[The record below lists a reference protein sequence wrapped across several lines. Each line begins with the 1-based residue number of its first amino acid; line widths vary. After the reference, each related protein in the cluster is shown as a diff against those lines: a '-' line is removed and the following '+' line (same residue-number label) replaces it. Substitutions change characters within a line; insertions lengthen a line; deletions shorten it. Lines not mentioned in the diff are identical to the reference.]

1 MLENSPSPEK
11 LQVAKAFIYQ
21 GTRLLLQL
29 RDNIP
34 EIIAPNHWGLFG
46 GTVDEGETP
55 AEAMKREIEE
65 ELCWTPPEPKYLLTW
80 EAPEKAGTTYIFAVP
95 LTVATSQLTL
105 TEGQALRLFTFEELT
120 QILLVPKISQI
131 LPQVVDAIAS
141 PELTIAWQEFKTKN
155 LIWGIPD

>member
-21 GTRLLLQL
+21 GNRLLLQL

-46 GTVDEGETP
+46 GTVDQGETP
-55 AEAMKREIEE
+55 AQAMKREIEE

-80 EAPEKAGTTYIFAVP
+80 EAPERACTTYIFGIP
-95 LTVATSQLTL
+95 LTVAVSQLIL

-120 QILLVPKISQI
+120 QILLVPKIPRI
-131 LPQVVDAIAS
+131 LPQVVEAIAS
-141 PELTIAWQEFKTKN
+141 DELTAAWQEFRNKN
-155 LIWGIPD
+155 LTWA

>member
-21 GTRLLLQL
+21 GNRLLLQL

-34 EIIAPNHWGLFG
+34 EIIAPNQWGLFG
-46 GTVDEGETP
+46 GTVDQGETP
-55 AEAMKREIEE
+55 AQAMKREIEE

-80 EAPEKAGTTYIFAVP
+80 EAPDRPCTTYIFGIP
-95 LTVATSQLTL
+95 LTVAVSQLTL

-120 QILLVPKISQI
+120 QVLLVPKIPI
-131 LPQVVDAIAS
+131 LLPQVVEAINS
-141 PELTIAWQEFKTKN
+141 PELTTAWQSFQN
-155 LIWGIPD
+155 NRGH

>member
-55 AEAMKREIEE
+55 AQAMKREIEE
-65 ELCWTPPEPKYLLTW
+65 ELCWIPPEPKYLLTW
-80 EAPEKAGTTYIFAVP
+80 EAPERGCTTYIFGIP
-95 LTVATSQLTL
+95 LTVPTKELTL
-105 TEGQALRLFTFEELT
+105 TEGQALQLFTFEELT
-120 QILLVPKISQI
+120 QILLVPKIPRI
-131 LPQVVDAIAS
+131 LPQVVEAIAS
-141 PELTIAWQEFKTKN
+141 PELTTAWQEFNTKN
-155 LIWGIPD
+155 LTWGIPH

>member
-65 ELCWTPPEPKYLLTW
+65 ELCWTPPEPQYLLTW
-80 EAPEKAGTTYIFAVP
+80 ETPEKAWTTYIFAVP
-95 LTVATSQLTL
+95 LTIATSQLTL

-120 QILLVPKISQI
+120 QVLLVPKIPQM
-131 LPQVVDAIAS
+131 LPQVVEAIGS
-141 PELTIAWQEFKTKN
+141 PELTAAWQEFNTKN
-155 LIWGIPD
+155 LIWGVPH

>member
-1 MLENSPSPEK
+1 MT
-11 LQVAKAFIYQ
+11 LQVSKAFIYQ

-55 AEAMKREIEE
+55 AQAMKREIEE

-80 EAPEKAGTTYIFAVP
+80 EAPERAWTTYIFSLP
-95 LTVATSQLTL
+95 LTVAINHLTL
-105 TEGQALRLFTFEELT
+105 TEGQAMQLFTFEEMT
-120 QILLVPKISQI
+120 QICLVPKIPLI
-131 LPQVVDAIAS
+131 LPQVIETIAS
-141 PELTIAWQEFKTKN
+141 PELTSAWQDFKRKN
-155 LIWGIPD
+155 LTWRLPH